1 MKYSQSLI
9 RTAKETP
16 ADETAKNAKLLIRG
30 CYIYKTMAGVYNF
43 LPLGLKVLNNISNI
57 VREEMNAIGCNE
69 LLMSSMVSKEAWQT
83 TGRWDTVDVLYK
95 MDRAD
100 GKEVALSP
108 THEEIVT
115 PLVQNYLA
123 SHKDFPLCVY
133 QIQNKFRNEAR
144 AKSGLLRGREFL
156 MKDAYSFHLT
166 EECFEKFYAQMTEA
180 YHKVYARLGI
190 GDITKYTY
198 ASGGDFSEFSHEFQT
213 LSEIG
218 EDDLFYTPS
227 EKKFRNKEIVASKAR
242 PFDNADEEV
251 QPMEHV
257 LGKGLIGV
265 EALAK
270 FFDIAVEK
278 TTKTIIFETE
288 SGKVIAAAIRG
299 DYNVD
304 ENKLKKIVGENFS
317 LASAETVKRVTGA
330 EVGYAGVLELP
341 EDVEVLFDESC
352 DNRTNWETGNN
363 KTDYHTINVNW
374 GRDVEKPEK
383 FHDFKVPQ
391 VGDMNPETG
400 EVYEVTK
407 AVEVGNIFPL
417 ADKFT
422 KPFKFSVQDENGK
435 KVNPIMGCYGI
446 GVSRVMGVL
455 AELFA
460 DDKGLVWPENVAPF
474 QVYLAA
480 VGKSDEM
487 IAQAEKIYA
496 ELKAK
501 GVEVLYDDR
510 QGKKFGF
517 GTKLADYEL
526 LGIPKCIIVSDKL
539 LKDGNAEIRTRKT
552 GKTEIVKIEN
562 CVETFC

>member
-16 ADETAKNAKLLIRG
+16 ADENAKNAKLLIRG
-30 CYIYKTMAGVYNF
+30 CYINKTMAGVYNF
-43 LPLGLKVLNNISNI
+43 LPLGLKVLRNISNI
-57 VREEMNAIGCNE
+57 VREEMDAIGCNE
-69 LLMSSMVSKEAWQT
+69 ILMSSMVSKEAWQT

-95 MDRAD
+95 MERAD

-133 QIQNKFRNEAR
+133 QIQTKFRNEAR

-156 MKDAYSFHLT
+156 MKDAYSFHLNQ
-166 EECFEKFYAQMTEA
+166 ECFESFYAQMTAA

-218 EDDLFYTPS
+218 EDDLYYTPS
-227 EKKFRNKEIVASKAR
+227 EKIFRNKEIVASKAR
-242 PFDNADEEV
+242 PFDNASEAVLE
-251 QPMEHV
+251 MEHV
-257 LGKGLIGV
+257 FGEGLIGV

-270 FFDIAVEK
+270 FFDISVEK
-278 TTKTIIFETE
+278 TTKTILFETE

-299 DYNVD
+299 DYSVD
-304 ENKLKKIVGENFS
+304 ENKLRKIIGENFS
-317 LASAETVKRVTGA
+317 LATAETVKRVTGA
-330 EVGYAGVLELP
+330 EVGYAGVIDLAK
-341 EDVEVLFDESC
+341 EVTILFDESC
-352 DNRTNWETGNN
+352 DNRVNWETGNN
-363 KTDYHTINVNW
+363 KTNYHTINVNW
-374 GRDVEKPEK
+374 GRDIAKPDQ
-383 FHDFKVPQ
+383 FYDFKVPQ
-391 VGDMNPETG
+391 IGDMNPETG

-417 ADKFT
+417 SDKFT
-422 KPFKFSVQDENGK
+422 KPFKFSVQNEEGK
-435 KVNPIMGCYGI
+435 KVAPIMGCYGI

-455 AELFA
+455 AELFS
-460 DDKGLVWPENVAPF
+460 DEKGLIWPENVAPF
-474 QVYLAA
+474 QVYLAV
-480 VGKSDEM
+480 VGKSDEVF
-487 IAQAEKIYA
+487 AQAEKIYTD
-496 ELKAK
+496 LKSK

-510 QGKKFGF
+510 KGKKFGF

-526 LGIPKCIIVSDKL
+526 LGIPQCVIVSDKL
-539 LKDGNAEIRTRKT
+539 LADGKSEIRTRKT
-552 GKTEIVKIEN
+552 GATEMVGIDTV
-562 CVETFC
+562 VEMF